1 MTRGQGYVQ
10 SHYLLPSST
19 HAGVWGSGDENNGG
33 KKLSSER
40 VLQISLSLK
49 RKYLPGC
56 CTRQWYFVCHQKI
69 K

>member
-1 MTRGQGYVQ
+1 MYRAIICYQAVRMQ
-10 SHYLLPSST
+10 
-19 HAGVWGSGDENNGG
+19 GSGEVEMKTMEE